1 MFIGIG
7 CISVLLAVILYKR
20 INAKRDALA
29 QNKENGGH
37 GYSAD
42 ELRDM
47 GDRAPDFRYT
57 L

>member
-1 MFIGIG
+1 MFVGIG
-7 CISVLLAVILYKR
+7 LISVAIAVISYKR
-20 INAKRDALA
+20 INARRDARA
-29 QNKENGGH
+29 RENETGGH

-47 GDRAPDFRYT
+47 GDRAPEFRYI